1 MNFDTYTGGFAETN
15 GYLLETPDGAHIL
28 IDAPAKVTDWLAQ
41 KGITPSHLL
50 LTHQHFDHIEGAAA
64 VQALGAEL
72 LAWSAYSSD
81 LTLEETV
88 RSWGMPLNF
97 PEFSVD
103 RTLEG
108 ETSLEVAGLTFAL
121 AHVPGHSPDSVT
133 FHHAD
138 SKLCFSGDTVFA
150 GSIGRTDFPH
160 GDHPLFIRG
169 IREKVLSLP
178 DETRLLPG
186 HGPGTTVGV
195 EKQGNPFLI

>member
-1 MNFDTYTGGFAETN
+1 MNFETYTGGFAETN
-15 GYLLETPDGAHIL
+15 GYLVEAPDGSHIL

-64 VQALGAEL
+64 VREMGAEL
-72 LAWSAYSSD
+72 LAWSPYSTD

-97 PEFSVD
+97 PEFTVD

-108 ETSLEVAGLTFAL
+108 ESTLEVAGLSFAL
-121 AHVPGHSPDSVT
+121 AHVPGHSPDGIT

-138 SKLCFSGDTVFA
+138 SNLCFSGDTVFA

-169 IREKVLSLP
+169 IKEKVLTLP

-186 HGPGTTVGV
+186 HGPVTTVGV
-195 EKQGNPFLI
+195 EKAGNPFLT

>member
-15 GYLLETPDGAHIL
+15 GYLIETPDGSHIL

-50 LTHQHFDHIEGAAA
+50 LTHQHFDHIEAAGAL
-64 VQALGAEL
+64 QKLGVEV
-72 LAWSAYSSD
+72 LAWSPYSTD

-97 PEFSVD
+97 PEFAVD
-103 RTLEG
+103 RTIEG
-108 ETSLEVAGLTFAL
+108 ETTLEVAGISFAL

-138 SKLCFSGDTVFA
+138 SGLCFSGDTVFA

-160 GDHPLFIRG
+160 GDHPLFISS
-169 IREKVLSLP
+169 IKEKVLTLP

-186 HGPGTTVGV
+186 HGPETTVGV
-195 EKQGNPFLI
+195 EKISNPFLT